1 MTAERLAE
9 YKARFRAAIDQMDK
23 TEQFAAEAACPS
35 LSFLREM
42 DEDQLDAWAQEH
54 GLGLHRAARAACE
67 AYGREQL
74 GDGGE

>member
-35 LSFLREM
+35 LDFLREM
-42 DEDQLDAWAQEH
+42 DEEQLDTWATARVRKINEIE
-54 GLGLHRAARAACE
+54 AAK
-67 AYGREQL
+67 
-74 GDGGE
+74 